1 MRKVVPLSSDWGLVL
16 GRRLVQ
22 LGSMARFANLRRI
35 TSLDPAADHEEIM
48 RISAGL
54 EFPWD
59 YQKSLEMAL
68 FRTYC
73 VPSISGLLERTGEFE
88 RRPQKR
94 YDDTAALMSEL
105 VEHGYDSPRGRE
117 ALRVVNRQHGRYDIS
132 NDDMLYV
139 LATFIYDPIDWLSQY
154 GWRPLTPAEQQAS
167 FHFYRAV
174 GSRMGIRD
182 IPADFAAYRDFKEAY
197 EQEHFVFAESNHR
210 IGQYTLDLFC
220 SWYPSVLSPVVS
232 RAVVGMLDPLMVRAF
247 GFSAPPAWVG
257 AVGRRAL
264 RARALVVRRMPVRRS
279 LKLTRARNRT
289 YPGYPDGYRPSDLGA
304 ISSTAR

>member
-1 MRKVVPLSSDWGLVL
+1 MA
-16 GRRLVQ
+16 
-22 LGSMARFANLRRI
+22 ARFANLRRI
-35 TSLDPAADHEEIM
+35 SSLDPVTDHEEIL

-59 YQKSLEMAL
+59 YQKSLELAL

-73 VPSISGLLERTGEFE
+73 VPTISGLLDRTGEFA

-94 YDDTAALMSEL
+94 YDDTAILMAEL

-139 LATFIYDPIDWLSQY
+139 LSTFIYDPIEWISAY
-154 GWRPLTPAEQQAS
+154 GWRPLTAVERLAA

-174 GSRMGIRD
+174 GARMGIRD
-182 IPADFAAYRDFKEAY
+182 IPAGYDEFLAFKTAY
-197 EQEHFVFAESNHR
+197 ERQHFVYAPSNRR

-220 SWYPSVLSPVVS
+220 SWYPSVARPVVS

-247 GFSAPPAWVG
+247 GFAAPPAWVG

-264 RARALVVRRMPVRRS
+264 RFRAFVVRHLPVRKV
-279 LKLTRARNRT
+279 LKLTSTPNRT
-289 YPGYPDGYRPSDLGA
+289 YPGYPRGYRPSDLGA

>member
-1 MRKVVPLSSDWGLVL
+1 
-16 GRRLVQ
+16 
-22 LGSMARFANLRRI
+22 MARFANLRRI
-35 TSLDPAADHEEIM
+35 TSLDPVADHEEIM

-59 YQKSLEMAL
+59 YQKSLELAL

-94 YDDTAALMSEL
+94 YDDTAVLMAEL

-139 LATFIYDPIDWLSQY
+139 LATFIYDPIDWLAQY
-154 GWRPLTPAEQQAS
+154 GWRPLTVAEQEAA

-174 GSRMGIRD
+174 GHRMGIRD
-182 IPADFAAYRDFKEAY
+182 IPASFADFRAFKAAY
-197 EQEHFVFAESNHR
+197 EQEHFVFAESNRR

-220 SWYPSVLSPVVS
+220 SWYPSVLSPIVS

-247 GFSAPPAWVG
+247 GFSAPPSWVG
-257 AVGRRAL
+257 AVGRLAL
-264 RARALVVRRMPVRRS
+264 RARALVVRRMPVRRT

>member
-1 MRKVVPLSSDWGLVL
+1 
-16 GRRLVQ
+16 
-22 LGSMARFANLRRI
+22 MARFANLRRI
-35 TSLDPAADHEEIM
+35 TSLDPVADHEEIM
-48 RISAGL
+48 RISAGF

-73 VPSISGLLERTGEFE
+73 VPTISGLLERTGEFE

-94 YDDTAALMSEL
+94 YDDTAVLMAEL

-117 ALRVVNRQHGRYDIS
+117 ALRVVNRQHGRYEIS

-139 LATFIYDPIDWLSQY
+139 LATFIYDPIEWLSRY
-154 GWRPLTPAEQQAS
+154 GWRLLTRNEQLAS

-174 GSRMGIRD
+174 GTRMGIRD
-182 IPADFAAYRDFKEAY
+182 VPAGFDEFLAFKEAY
-197 EQEHFVFAESNHR
+197 EQAHFVFAESNRR

-220 SWYPSVLSPVVS
+220 SWYPSVARSAVS
-232 RAVVGMLDPLMVRAF
+232 RAVVAMLDPLMVRAF
-247 GFSAPPAWVG
+247 GFVAPPAWVG
-257 AVGRRAL
+257 ALGRFAL
-264 RARALVVRRMPVRRS
+264 RVRALVVRRMPVRKV
-279 LKLTRARNRT
+279 LKLTNARNRT
-289 YPGYPDGYRPSDLGA
+289 YPGYPRGYRPSDLGA

>member
-1 MRKVVPLSSDWGLVL
+1 
-16 GRRLVQ
+16 
-22 LGSMARFANLRRI
+22 MARFANLRRI
-35 TSLDPAADHEEIM
+35 SSLDPVADHEEIM
-48 RISAGL
+48 RISAGF

-73 VPSISGLLERTGEFE
+73 VPTISGLLERTGEFE

-94 YDDTAALMSEL
+94 YDDTAVLMAEL

-139 LATFIYDPIDWLSQY
+139 LSTFIYDPIEWLSRY
-154 GWRPLTPAEQQAS
+154 GWRPLTRNEQLAA

-174 GSRMGIRD
+174 GARMGIRD
-182 IPADFAAYRDFKEAY
+182 LPAGFDEFLAFKQTY
-197 EQEHFVFAESNHR
+197 EQTHFVFAESNRR

-220 SWYPSVLSPVVS
+220 SWYPSVARPAVS
-232 RAVVGMLDPLMVRAF
+232 RAVVAMLDPLMVRAF
-247 GFSAPPAWVG
+247 GFTASPAWVG
-257 AVGRRAL
+257 ALGRVAL
-264 RARALVVRRMPVRRS
+264 RVRALVVRRMPVRKVQ
-279 LKLTRARNRT
+279 KLTNARNRT
-289 YPGYPDGYRPSDLGA
+289 YPGYPRGYRPSDLGA
-304 ISSTAR
+304 ISSTAP

>member
-1 MRKVVPLSSDWGLVL
+1 
-16 GRRLVQ
+16 
-22 LGSMARFANLRRI
+22 MARFSNLRRI
-35 TSLDPAADHEEIM
+35 TSLDPVTDHEEIM

-59 YQKSLEMAL
+59 YQKSLELAL

-94 YDDTAALMSEL
+94 YDDTAVLMAEL

-139 LATFIYDPIDWLSQY
+139 LATFIYDPIDWLLQY
-154 GWRPLTPAEQQAS
+154 GWRPLTRTEQLAA

-174 GSRMGIRD
+174 GARMGIRE
-182 IPADFAAYRDFKEAY
+182 IPEDFDAYRAFKSAY
-197 EQEHFVFAESNHR
+197 EQEHFVFAPSNRR

-220 SWYPSVLSPVVS
+220 SWYPSILSPLVS

-247 GFSAPPAWVG
+247 GFTAPPSWVG
-257 AVGRRAL
+257 AVGRLAL
-264 RARALVVRRMPVRRS
+264 RARALVVRRLPVRRS

-304 ISSTAR
+304 TSSTAR

>member
-1 MRKVVPLSSDWGLVL
+1 
-16 GRRLVQ
+16 
-22 LGSMARFANLRRI
+22 MARYANLRRI
-35 TSLDPAADHEEIM
+35 SSLDPVADHEEIM

-73 VPSISGLLERTGEFE
+73 VPTISGLLERTGEFE

-94 YDDTAALMSEL
+94 YDDTAILMAEL

-132 NDDMLYV
+132 NDDMRYV
-139 LATFIYDPIDWLSQY
+139 LSTFIYDPIDWLQRY
-154 GWRPLTPAEQQAS
+154 GWRPLTHNERLAG

-174 GSRMGIRD
+174 GARMGIRD
-182 IPADFAAYRDFKEAY
+182 IPAGYDEFLAFKTAY
-197 EQEHFVFAESNHR
+197 EQKHFVFAPSNRR

-220 SWYPSVLSPVVS
+220 SWYPSVTRPVVA
-232 RAVVGMLDPLMVRAF
+232 RAVVAMLDPVMVRAF
-247 GFSAPPAWVG
+247 GFTAPPSWVG

-264 RARALVVRRMPVRRS
+264 RLRAFVVRQMPVRKGF
-279 LKLTRARNRT
+279 KLTSTPNRT
-289 YPGYPDGYRPSDLGA
+289 YPGYPSGYRPSDLGA
-304 ISSTAR
+304 SSSTAR

>member
-1 MRKVVPLSSDWGLVL
+1 
-16 GRRLVQ
+16 
-22 LGSMARFANLRRI
+22 MARFANLRRI
-35 TSLDPAADHEEIM
+35 SSLDPVADHEEIM
-48 RISAGL
+48 RISSGL

-73 VPSISGLLERTGEFE
+73 VPTISGLLERTGEFE

-94 YDDTAALMSEL
+94 YDDTATLMAEL

-139 LATFIYDPIDWLSQY
+139 LSTFIYDPIEWLSRY
-154 GWRPLTPAEQQAS
+154 GWRPLSRNEQLAG

-174 GSRMGIRD
+174 GARMGIRD
-182 IPADFAAYRDFKEAY
+182 IPADYDEFLAFKKAY
-197 EQEHFVFAESNHR
+197 EQSHFVFAPSNRR

-220 SWYPSVLSPVVS
+220 SWYPRMFKPVVS
-232 RAVVGMLDPLMVRAF
+232 RAVVAMLDPLMVRAF
-247 GFSAPPAWVG
+247 GFIAPPAWVG
-257 AVGRRAL
+257 AVGRTAL
-264 RARALVVRRMPVRRS
+264 RLRALVVRRMPARRS

>member
-1 MRKVVPLSSDWGLVL
+1 
-16 GRRLVQ
+16 
-22 LGSMARFANLRRI
+22 MARFANLRRI
-35 TSLDPAADHEEIM
+35 SSLDPVADHQEIV

-73 VPSISGLLERTGEFE
+73 VPTISGLLERTGEFE

-94 YDDTAALMSEL
+94 YDDTAVLMAEL

-139 LATFIYDPIDWLSQY
+139 LSTFVFDPIEWLSRY
-154 GWRPLTPAEQQAS
+154 GWRPLTQHERLAS

-174 GSRMGIRD
+174 GTRMGIRE
-182 IPADFAAYRDFKEAY
+182 IPASYDEFLAFKTAY
-197 EQEHFVFAESNHR
+197 EQEHFVFAPSNHR
-210 IGQYTLDLFC
+210 IGRYTLDLFC
-220 SWYPSVLSPVVS
+220 SWYPSVLEPAVS
-232 RAVVGMLDPLMVRAF
+232 RAVIGMLDPLMVRAF
-247 GFSAPPAWVG
+247 GFAAPPAWVST
-257 AVGRRAL
+257 AGRLAL
-264 RARALVVRRMPVRRS
+264 RARARVVRWLPARRT
-279 LKLTRARNRT
+279 LKLTRTRNRT

-304 ISSTAR
+304 SSSTAR

>member
-1 MRKVVPLSSDWGLVL
+1 
-16 GRRLVQ
+16 
-22 LGSMARFANLRRI
+22 MARFANLRRI
-35 TSLDPAADHEEIM
+35 ASLDPVADHEEIM

-59 YQKSLEMAL
+59 YQKSLELAL

-73 VPSISGLLERTGEFE
+73 VPTISGLLDRTGEFE

-94 YDDTAALMSEL
+94 YDDTAILMAEL
-105 VEHGYDSPRGRE
+105 VEHGYDSARGRE

-139 LATFIYDPIDWLSQY
+139 LSTFIYDPIEWISQY
-154 GWRPLTPAEQQAS
+154 GWRPLTHVERQAA

-174 GSRMGIRD
+174 GARMGIRD
-182 IPADFAAYRDFKEAY
+182 IPADYVEFRDFKAAY
-197 EQEHFVFAESNHR
+197 EAAHFVYAPSNGR

-220 SWYPSVLSPVVS
+220 SWYPSLARPVVS
-232 RAVVGMLDPLMVRAF
+232 RAVIAMLDPLMVRAF
-247 GFSAPPAWVG
+247 GFTAPPSWVG
-257 AVGRRAL
+257 RLGRRAL
-264 RARALVVRRMPVRRS
+264 RLRAFVVRRMPVRKT
-279 LKLTRARNRT
+279 LKLTSTPNRT
-289 YPGYPDGYRPSDLGA
+289 YPDYPRGYRPADLGA

>member
-1 MRKVVPLSSDWGLVL
+1 
-16 GRRLVQ
+16 
-22 LGSMARFANLRRI
+22 MARFANLRRI
-35 TSLDPAADHEEIM
+35 TSLDPVTDHEEIM

-54 EFPWD
+54 DFPWD
-59 YQKSLEMAL
+59 YQKSLELAL

-94 YDDTAALMSEL
+94 YDDTAVLMAEL

-117 ALRVVNRQHGRYDIS
+117 ALRVVNRQHGRYSIS
-132 NDDMLYV
+132 NADMLYV
-139 LATFIYDPIDWLSQY
+139 LSTFIYDPIDWIGLY
-154 GWRPLTPAEQQAS
+154 GWRTLSRNEQLAA

-174 GSRMGIRD
+174 GARMGIRD
-182 IPADFAAYRDFKEAY
+182 IPADFGAFRAFKEAY
-197 EQEHFVFAESNHR
+197 EQSNFVFAPSNRR

-220 SWYPSVLSPVVS
+220 SWYPSVLAPVVS
-232 RAVVGMLDPLMVRAF
+232 RAVIALLDPLMVRAF
-247 GFSAPPAWVG
+247 GFSSPPGWVG
-257 AVGRRAL
+257 VVGRLTL
-264 RARALVVRRMPVRRS
+264 RMRALVVRRMPVRRS